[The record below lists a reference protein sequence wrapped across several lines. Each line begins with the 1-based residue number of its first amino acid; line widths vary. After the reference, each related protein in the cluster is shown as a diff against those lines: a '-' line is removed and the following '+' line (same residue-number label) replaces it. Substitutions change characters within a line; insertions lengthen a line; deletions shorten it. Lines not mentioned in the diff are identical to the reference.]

1 MLNTIKQCPEI
12 IGANTLGLVN
22 IGGRCSFPI
31 NRYDQYNWK
40 SIAPHNINR
49 FWRAMQDS
57 NPRLRLRRPEG
68 YPDYPNRP

>member
-1 MLNTIKQCPEI
+1 MLNIIKQCPEI
-12 IGANTLGLVN
+12 IGANTLGLVD
-22 IGGRCSFPI
+22 IGGQCSFPI
-31 NRYDQYNWK
+31 NHYDQYNWK
-40 SIAPHNINR
+40 SIAPHIIKR